1 MQLPPL
7 DDDDEL
13 TGLGPEVEPED
24 EPAKPKKRGRKK
36 AVEPEDVDTTDGEV
50 TSEFVPD
57 NDDMVPA
64 PLIEMTNAKAKI
76 NPDRQWKFMEAMT
89 AEARKTTPANY
100 FIGSESRELMIGIP
114 TPSLPMEYLI
124 GLDAFPLGLMY
135 QLVAETGVGKSAM
148 VAEMARWF
156 MLFGGGFWLVET
168 ETKFNPDWYASI
180 MGEKMFSMTQLLRS
194 GSLEEWQR
202 NLTEAIK
209 ITKRTADSEGFGRRI
224 PFLFGVDSV
233 SGKASETEQEKI
245 LGKIGKDGL
254 RGKGVGNAA
263 RGFATEAL
271 VNTKFIKA
279 IPQEFDGWP
288 FSLVTVNQ
296 LKQGVDERGLPIRNI
311 AGGKQFGFQESLEI
325 QLSKAKGPKH
335 KIVSS
340 KFVGYEVNIE
350 TFKNSYSEGVKK
362 IATRLLWR
370 HNNAE
375 EVIDGDM
382 EMAPARQH
390 TIWDWNWSL
399 VWLLD
404 YILNQGGH
412 SYFKPR
418 LESLGIHV
426 NCPVRSD
433 VENKAW
439 SKTLGM
445 KGSDAVSWSR
455 LGGMLHSNPEIVA
468 KIRKALCIAHIPTL
482 TGDYANHL
490 ERLLKRA
497 K

>member
-1 MQLPPL
+1 MLPPL

-13 TGLGPEVEPED
+13 AGITPQPEE
-24 EPAKPKKRGRKK
+24 KPKKRGRKK
-36 AVEPEDVDTTDGEV
+36 AEPEPVEDQQDNGEILPAV
-50 TSEFVPD
+50 AD
-57 NDDMVPA
+57 DDDMAPA
-64 PLIEMTNAKAKI
+64 PLIEMANAKAKI
-76 NPDRQWKFMEAMT
+76 NPDRQWSFMAAMT
-89 AEARKTTPANY
+89 AEARKVSPANY

-114 TPSLPMEYLI
+114 TPALPMEYLI

-148 VAEMARWF
+148 VAEIARWF
-156 MLFGGGFWLVET
+156 MLFGGGFWLIET

-180 MGEKMFSMTQLLRS
+180 MGDKMFSMTQLLRS

-311 AGGKQFGFQESLEI
+311 AGG
-325 QLSKAKGPKH
+325 
-335 KIVSS
+335 SS
-340 KFVGYEVNIE
+340 SDFRSRLKY
-350 TFKNSYSEGVKK
+350 SY
-362 IATRLLWR
+362 R
-370 HNNAE
+370 
-375 EVIDGDM
+375 
-382 EMAPARQH
+382 
-390 TIWDWNWSL
+390 
-399 VWLLD
+399 
-404 YILNQGGH
+404 
-412 SYFKPR
+412 KPR
-418 LESLGIHV
+418 DRSTKSCLPNSLAT
-426 NCPVRSD
+426 
-433 VENKAW
+433 KL
-439 SKTLGM
+439 TLRPLRILIP
-445 KGSDAVSWSR
+445 KVS
-455 LGGMLHSNPEIVA
+455 
-468 KIRKALCIAHIPTL
+468 RK
-482 TGDYANHL
+482 
-490 ERLLKRA
+490 
-497 K
+497 

>member
-7 DDDDEL
+7 DDDEEMTGVTPIPVTEDTEL
-13 TGLGPEVEPED
+13 V
-24 EPAKPKKRGRKK
+24 KPKKRGRKPK
-36 AVEPEDVDTTDGEV
+36 VEEIEEEPEFTAPDMPDDDLLPAQLINTDMDKGK
-50 TSEFVPD
+50 S
-57 NDDMVPA
+57 
-64 PLIEMTNAKAKI
+64 KI
-76 NPDRQWKFMEAMT
+76 RPEQQWKFMT
-89 AEARKTTPANY
+89 ALVEEARKTTPANY

-114 TPSLPMEYLI
+114 TPSLPMEYLL
-124 GLDAFPLGLMY
+124 GLDALPLGLMY

-148 VAEMARWF
+148 LAEFARWF
-156 MLFGGGFWLVET
+156 MSFGGGFWLVET

-180 MGEKMFSMTQLLRS
+180 MGEQMFGMTQLLRA

-202 NLTEAIK
+202 NLTDAIK
-209 ITKRTADSEGFGRRI
+209 ITKRSADSQGFGRKI

-254 RGKGVGNAA
+254 RGKGIGNAA

-296 LKQGVDERGLPIRNI
+296 LKTGMDERGLPTRSIG
-311 AGGKQFGFQESLEI
+311 GGKQLGFQESVEL

-370 HNNAE
+370 HNNVE
-375 EVIDGDM
+375 EIIDGDM
-382 EMAPARQH
+382 EMAPSRQH

-418 LESLGIHV
+418 LEALGIHV
-426 NCPVRSD
+426 TCPTRAD

-445 KGSDAVSWSR
+445 SGKDAVSWSR
-455 LGGMLHSNPEIVA
+455 LGAMLHANPEIVK
-468 KIRKALCIAHIPTL
+468 KIRKGLCIAHIPTL

-490 ERLLKRA
+490 ERLINRA